1 MSGTVSMEYKVAFHP
16 QLHYLWW
23 FTSSLRGKT
32 IKRSESDNKSILN
45 ILCSGEYFD
54 EDIWSSGVSRE
65 IICPSI
71 GCQSGP
77 DKLIVET
84 RIISGERG

>member
-1 MSGTVSMEYKVAFHP
+1 MEYKVAFHP
-16 QLHYLWW
+16 QLHYLWWWW

-77 DKLIVET
+77 DKLIEET